1 MKDYTFKIMI
11 LGDSSVGKTTLAN
24 RYVTGVFT
32 DVKMTVGV
40 NFYVKRITFGK
51 KRIRLQLWDMG
62 GEKRF
67 RFLLPTYC
75 LGSAGALYVY
85 DITRE
90 NTLDN
95 IHEWIKIIKDHNGN
109 IPIMLVGNKVDLEA
123 HNRQVPRTKGIEV
136 AKKMG
141 CIGFVEISA
150 KTGANVED
158 AFEAI
163 SNLMLKSIKNEDQE
177 E

>member
-1 MKDYTFKIMI
+1 MKDYTFKIMV

-32 DVKMTVGV
+32 DVKITVGV
-40 NFYVKRITFGK
+40 NFYVKRLKLEK
-51 KRIRLQLWDMG
+51 KKVKLQLWDMG

-75 LGSAGALYVY
+75 LGSSGALYVY

-90 NTLDN
+90 TTLDN
-95 IHEWIKIIKDHNGN
+95 IHEWIKIIKEHNGN
-109 IPIMLVGNKVDLEA
+109 IPIMLVGNKIDLE
-123 HNRQVPRTKGIEV
+123 HENRAVTRERGIEI
-136 AKKMG
+136 AKKLG

-150 KTGANVED
+150 KTGVNVD
-158 AFEAI
+158 AAFETI
-163 SNLMLKSIKNEDQE
+163 SNLMLKSIKDDE
-177 E
+177 